1 MFLILINNG
10 NYKKNILDELKI
22 NCVYFVFFVDMVL
35 ILDDI
40 KYINWSNKILESYKF
55 IFIEIFF

>member
-1 MFLILINNG
+1 MFLILINNE

-22 NCVYFVFFVDMVL
+22 NCVFFVFFVDMVL